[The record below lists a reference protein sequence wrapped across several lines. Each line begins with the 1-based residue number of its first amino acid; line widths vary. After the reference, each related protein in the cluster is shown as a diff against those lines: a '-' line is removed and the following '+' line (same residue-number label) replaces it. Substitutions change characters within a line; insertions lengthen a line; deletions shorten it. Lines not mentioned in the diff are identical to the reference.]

1 MKKKINKRRLLLG
14 RKAIT
19 NWDSILNSRDITL
32 PTKIHIVKAMVLPVV
47 IYGCDSWAI
56 KKADCRR
63 IDAFEL
69 RCWIRLLRV
78 FWTARRSKPVNPK
91 GNQSWKF
98 IGRTDA
104 EAEAL
109 ILWPPDENS
118 WLIRKDPNAGKDW
131 RREEKGTTE
140 DEMVEWYHQLNGHEF
155 EQALRDG
162 EGQGSLACCS
172 SWGQKEV
179 DTTERLKNNNKN
191 A

>member
-1 MKKKINKRRLLLG
+1 MLPG

-56 KKADCRR
+56 KKADWQR

-69 RCWIRLLRV
+69 RCWIKLLRV
-78 FWTARRSKPVNPK
+78 FWTVRRSKPVNPK

-98 IGRTDA
+98 TGRTDA

-109 ILWPPDENS
+109 ILWPPDANS
-118 WLIRKDPNAGKDW
+118 WLIRKDPDAGKDW
-131 RREEKGTTE
+131 RQEEKGTTE
-140 DEMVEWYHQLNGHEF
+140 DEMVEWHHQLDGQTRWSLSKLQELGMDREAWH
-155 EQALRDG
+155 AAVHGVIKSHPWLRD
-162 EGQGSLACCS
+162 
-172 SWGQKEV
+172 W
-179 DTTERLKNNNKN
+179 TEHIL
-191 A
+191 

>member
-1 MKKKINKRRLLLG
+1 MLPG

-56 KKADCRR
+56 KKADCQR

-69 RCWIRLLRV
+69 RCWIKLLRV
-78 FWTARRSKPVNPK
+78 FWTVRRSKPVNPK

-98 IGRTDA
+98 TGRTDA

-109 ILWPPDENS
+109 ILWPPDANS
-118 WLIRKDPNAGKDW
+118 WLIRKDPDAGKDW
-131 RREEKGTTE
+131 RQEEKGTTE
-140 DEMVEWYHQLNGHEF
+140 DEMVEWHHQLNGHEF

-172 SWGQKEV
+172 PWGQKEL
-179 DTTERLKNNNKN
+179 DTMERLNNNNKN